1 MNIDKAMIET
11 RRYFVLSWSPDAFTI
26 GTNRPDVSLPSLDC
40 TFKTRVEAQ
49 IVCDRLNLIAV
60 LEAIREPSEAMV
72 WAPPSRANQSPE
84 DSMYAGIY
92 RTMIDALIAEV
103 GK

>member
-1 MNIDKAMIET
+1 MNVDEAARATRKYKMEWMACDNGSVIE
-11 RRYFVLSWSPDAFTI
+11 FVSSDSPDNQA
-26 GTNRPDVSLPSLDC
+26 
-40 TFKTRVEAQ
+40 A
-49 IVCDRLNLIAV
+49 CDRLNLIAV

-92 RTMIDALIAEV
+92 RAMIDALIAEV
-103 GK
+103 KEQK